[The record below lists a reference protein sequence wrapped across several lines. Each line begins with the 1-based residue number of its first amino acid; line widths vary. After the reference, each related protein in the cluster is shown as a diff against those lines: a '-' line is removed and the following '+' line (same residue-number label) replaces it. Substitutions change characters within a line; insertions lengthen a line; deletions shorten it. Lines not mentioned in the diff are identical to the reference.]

1 MKILIKEDEVQKLH
15 GLINRLGI
23 AKVTKM
29 LGGFQNVGKI
39 LGENSPQYVIAYLDE
54 NWYPDYGWLTPEE
67 YKDEVE
73 RWGNIAFEVND
84 ENAYQF
90 SEHNDGS
97 TKLYTFGRFYNKVEE
112 IFGEND
118 EWWNPIIKQWF
129 EERTGLKVTW
139 IE

>member
-1 MKILIKEDEVQKLH
+1 MPPGTDCTRV
-15 GLINRLGI
+15 
-23 AKVTKM
+23 
-29 LGGFQNVGKI
+29 
-39 LGENSPQYVIAYLDE
+39 NSVLPV
-54 NWYPDYGWLTPEE
+54 
-67 YKDEVE
+67 
-73 RWGNIAFEVND
+73 EVND